1 LLRYNRTGK
10 YFVFLDSINLKGK
23 PLTRIIKNFAMATPN
38 EMSLIAGLVI
48 SALFY
53 IQLKRYEAE
62 AKKEELIDSFLT
74 N

>member
-1 LLRYNRTGK
+1 
-10 YFVFLDSINLKGK
+10 
-23 PLTRIIKNFAMATPN
+23 MATPN